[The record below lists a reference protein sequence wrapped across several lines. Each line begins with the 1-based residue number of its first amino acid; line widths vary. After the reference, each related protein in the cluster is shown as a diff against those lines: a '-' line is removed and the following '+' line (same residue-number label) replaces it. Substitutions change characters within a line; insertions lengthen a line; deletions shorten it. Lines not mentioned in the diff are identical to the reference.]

1 MKKNRLRSSIF
12 AKLMIIFLFATVVLY
27 SIYFYFYSSSM
38 RLLKTERLNAIY
50 TAGKEYLQAQ
60 DRQVANVKRAI
71 YNSYALQ
78 DWNALA
84 TKSGQIDDYKD
95 LQQVIIAEERIRA
108 IADTSQMVEEVSVS
122 FPNWGRTI
130 STENGLEDL
139 DINEWNNIK
148 MPSESVG
155 AQIVYYKGNAY
166 LTSKYQIA
174 NPELF
179 SISAKINFDN
189 YYNYYGNNGIEGLDI
204 STYLLDTKTNLLLLN
219 KPGNVDEKDTI
230 LANVSTI
237 KYKENTYQRVIIGNI
252 KYLLVNNSSSYSDLR
267 IINVVK
273 EDELTA
279 PFTFQRQLI
288 VIFLIVISMI
298 ILLMFIYVNHSF
310 ITPIG
315 KMLQA
320 FKLVEKGNFT
330 SRLSSKTNDEFGVL
344 FSSFNHMEENLSSLV
359 KEVYEKELLIER
371 ANLKQLQSQ
380 INPHFLYNSFYALA
394 TMIKI
399 GDDENA
405 AVFCTHLATFYQY
418 ITRSGS
424 DTVALS
430 DELNH
435 AENYLNIMAMRNS
448 NIETQFLKD
457 PKGQLATLQ
466 VPRLIIQPIIE
477 NAFEHGSKSITGRFY
492 LSVNS
497 VENENGI
504 QISVEDNGNCTDE
517 EIYLLQDKLREHQSM
532 KETTGLINIH
542 ERLKIF
548 FGNKSGITVSRSS
561 FGGLK
566 VTVNIVMK
574 GEQEDDIQSN
584 DR

>member
-12 AKLMIIFLFATVVLY
+12 AKLIIIFLFATAVLY

-38 RLLKTERLNAIY
+38 RLLKNERLNAIY
-50 TAGKEYLQAQ
+50 TAGKEYLQAE
-60 DRQVANVKRAI
+60 DRQIANVKRAI

-78 DWNALA
+78 DWNALT
-84 TKSGQIDDYKD
+84 TKSGQVDNYKD

-108 IADTSQMVEEVSVS
+108 IADTSQLVEEVSVS

-130 STENGLEDL
+130 STKSGLGDL
-139 DINEWNNIK
+139 DINEWYNIK
-148 MPSESVG
+148 MPSESIG
-155 AQIVYYKGNAY
+155 AQIVYYKENAY

-174 NPELF
+174 NPEHY
-179 SISAKINFDN
+179 SISAKINFDK
-189 YYNYYGNNGIEGLDI
+189 YYNYYNINAIEGLDI

-219 KPGNVDEKDTI
+219 KPGNVEDKDVL
-230 LANVSTI
+230 LANISI
-237 KYKENTYQRVIIGNI
+237 MKYKENTYQRVIIGNT
-252 KYLLVNNSSSYSDLR
+252 KYLVVNNSSSYSDLR
-267 IINVVK
+267 IINAVK
-273 EDELTA
+273 EDDLTA
-279 PFTFQRQLI
+279 PFTFQRQII
-288 VIFLIVISMI
+288 VVFLIVISMI

-320 FKLVEKGNFT
+320 FKLMEKGDFS

-344 FSSFNHMEENLSSLV
+344 FSSFNYMEENLSSLV

-405 AVFCTHLATFYQY
+405 AVFCTHLATYYQY
-418 ITRSGS
+418 ITRGGS
-424 DTVALS
+424 DTVALAE
-430 DELNH
+430 ELNH
-435 AENYLNIMAMRNS
+435 AENYLYIMSMRNS

-457 PKGQLATLQ
+457 PQGQVATLQ

-477 NAFEHGSKSITGRFY
+477 NAFEHGAKSVTGRFY

-497 VENENGI
+497 IQNGNEI
-504 QISVEDNGNCTDE
+504 EISVEDNGNCSDE
-517 EIYLLQDKLREHQSM
+517 EMNMLQNKLLEHQSI

-542 ERLKIF
+542 KRLKIF
-548 FGNKSGITVSRSS
+548 FGNSSGITVSRSS
-561 FGGLK
+561 LGGLK
-566 VTVNIVMK
+566 VTVHIVMK
-574 GEQEDDIQSN
+574 GEQKDDIQST
-584 DR
+584 DC